1 VWPTVTTPQP
11 FSADWH
17 SAAELTPS
25 IRETESDS
33 PRQREEEIERKE
45 MVMSR
50 EREMKEINLKSR
62 EITRKK
68 RKVPGLEKCR

>member
-1 VWPTVTTPQP
+1 VTTPQP

-50 EREMKEINLKSR
+50 EREMKENKF
-62 EITRKK
+62 E
-68 RKVPGLEKCR
+68 V